1 MAYLGNKPATSFTKA
16 TKDTFSGDGTTTAFT
31 LSKIATTNDVEVFVE
46 NVQQE
51 PTSAYGISG
60 TTLTFT
66 GAPPSGTNN
75 IYVIHRSPAIQTV
88 THPSNQ
94 NLQAVDGSFTGVL
107 KTDTIKKADGTGGL
121 TVPTG
126 TGTVATT
133 NGITMADQFRL
144 TTDKGN
150 GVDLGSS
157 GEVEQ
162 TDETTSGTIG
172 TGMTHS
178 SGIFS
183 FPSTGIYLVL
193 VEANF
198 LAQASDGTV
207 QISIQVTTNNSS
219 FTEYALAEAGNG
231 TTDDNASQSGS
242 AQLVLDI
249 TDTTNQKIKF
259 RTSSLTGSSVVRGD
273 TDRNETTFTF
283 IRLGDT

>member
-1 MAYLGNKPATSFTKA
+1 MSEILVN
-16 TKDTFSGDGTTTAFT
+16 
-31 LSKIATTNDVEVFVE
+31 
-46 NVQQE
+46 
-51 PTSAYGISG
+51 
-60 TTLTFT
+60 
-66 GAPPSGTNN
+66 
-75 IYVIHRSPAIQTV
+75 
-88 THPSNQ
+88 
-94 NLQAVDGSFTGVL
+94 
-107 KTDTIKKADGTGGL
+107 TIKKADGTGGL

-133 NGITMADQFRL
+133 NGITMVDQFRL
-144 TTDKGN
+144 TANKGN

-172 TGMTHS
+172 TGMTNS

-219 FTEYALAEAGNG
+219 FTEYAIADGGNTG
-231 TTDDNASQSGS
+231 SDDASQSGS

-273 TDRNETTFTF
+273 TNRNETTFTF